1 MSIHDLLKD
10 GNKMNENT
18 LKEGARL
25 IPYRK
30 SIVESGY

>member
-25 IPYRK
+25 ILR
-30 SIVESGY
+30 EMLN